1 MLAQPSHNEAS
12 LLLQVAEGDQ
22 KAFAALFH
30 SYHHRLGIY
39 LYQLTASK
47 VFAEEII
54 QDVFCKVWE
63 KRDQLPALHNFQH
76 WLFTVS
82 KNHALN
88 VLRKMVRERTEQ
100 QIWEKQQL
108 NWPQDADITAED
120 RLQLI
125 DRAISQLPPQQKK
138 VFILSRYQR
147 RKYIEIAA
155 ELNLSKETVKSYL
168 QIATSSIR
176 KFVNTHLPFLLIL
189 IFNKLFY

>member
-1 MLAQPSHNEAS
+1 LLAQPSHNEAS

-30 SYHHRLGIY
+30 LYHHRLGIY
-39 LYQLTASK
+39 LYQLTSSK

-63 KRDQLPALHNFQH
+63 KRAELPALHNFQH

-88 VLRKMVRERTEQ
+88 VLRKMVRERTER

-108 NWPQDADITAED
+108 NLPQDADITAED
-120 RLQLI
+120 QLQLI

-155 ELNLSKETVKSYL
+155 ELNLSKETVKTYL

-176 KFVNTHLPFLLIL
+176 KFVNTHLPFLLVL
-189 IFNKLFY
+189 LFNRLF